1 MFIDI
6 PDGKLFALK
15 AGGGGGTPIVA
26 IGGWIGSSELWID
39 PMAQLNDAHPVV
51 SYDHRGTGLSMCA
64 ASDIT
69 FDALVADAIAVMDA
83 FGIARCAIAA
93 ESAGAQTALAVAARY
108 PERVSH
114 LIIVDGMYT
123 RGVPLDNDPFLQGLR
138 TAYGATIER
147 FVQLCIPEADAE
159 HIKSWGRKILARAEP
174 DAAIALRTVGSTTDV
189 TSDIQRVAQPTLLLH
204 GDADR
209 IVPLDAAKAL
219 VAALP
224 RATLQVLPGCGHV
237 PTLTQPKQVADA
249 IRAFLLEAG

>member
-39 PMAQLNDAHPVV
+39 PLAQLSDAHPVV
-51 SYDHRGTGLSMCA
+51 SYDHRRTGLSVCA

-108 PERVSH
+108 AERVSH
-114 LIIVDGMYT
+114 LIIVEGMYS
-123 RGVPLDNDPFLQGLR
+123 RG
-138 TAYGATIER
+138 
-147 FVQLCIPEADAE
+147 
-159 HIKSWGRKILARAEP
+159 
-174 DAAIALRTVGSTTDV
+174 
-189 TSDIQRVAQPTLLLH
+189 
-204 GDADR
+204 
-209 IVPLDAAKAL
+209 
-219 VAALP
+219 
-224 RATLQVLPGCGHV
+224 
-237 PTLTQPKQVADA
+237 
-249 IRAFLLEAG
+249 